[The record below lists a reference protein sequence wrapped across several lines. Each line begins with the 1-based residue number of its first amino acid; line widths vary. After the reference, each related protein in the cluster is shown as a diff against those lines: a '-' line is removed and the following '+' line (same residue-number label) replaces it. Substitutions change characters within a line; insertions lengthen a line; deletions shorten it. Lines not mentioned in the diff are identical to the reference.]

1 MGFFSLIGDGL
12 KAVVRGIGEFIEGV
26 GDVTGIEFIGDLG
39 RGIQDICA
47 EKVASEKSYDKK
59 EANIYTTDRLNDIL
73 VAFSEG
79 YFQEATRIEKECV
92 QLVQEYYD
100 KMISLIENTPG
111 GDYNRANL
119 KMLKNSRSRIS
130 KTIKGGIKEPLAKR
144 MSLDDSEC
152 LRILK
157 LDSGEEK
164 KKKMKNFERKVIKG
178 ALRNLSNK
186 VKKTLS
192 EQTEDIQDYLSG
204 ISEEQE
210 KAMQALKEQFDKMV
224 EHNELEQSDKE
235 MNCVMPLYIVDATEC
250 IFDTLK

>member
-1 MGFFSLIGDGL
+1 MGWFGSLVKEIGRGIGKAFEVVGDGL
-12 KAVVRGIGEFIEGV
+12 GIGLL
-26 GDVTGIEFIGDLG
+26 GDLG
-39 RGIQDICA
+39 RGLQDICA
-47 EKVASEKSYDKK
+47 EEVASEKSYDRKK
-59 EANIYTTDRLNDIL
+59 ANIYTTDRLNDIL

-79 YFQEATRIEKECV
+79 YFQEATRIEKECIR
-92 QLVQEYYD
+92 LVQEYYD
-100 KMISLIENTPG
+100 KMLSLIENAPG

-144 MSLDDSEC
+144 MSLDDAEC

-164 KKKMKNFERKVIKG
+164 KKKMKNFSRNAIKE
-178 ALRNLSNK
+178 ALLNLSNK

>member
-1 MGFFSLIGDGL
+1 
-12 KAVVRGIGEFIEGV
+12 
-26 GDVTGIEFIGDLG
+26 
-39 RGIQDICA
+39 
-47 EKVASEKSYDKK
+47 
-59 EANIYTTDRLNDIL
+59 
-73 VAFSEG
+73 
-79 YFQEATRIEKECV
+79 
-92 QLVQEYYD
+92 
-100 KMISLIENTPG
+100 
-111 GDYNRANL
+111 
-119 KMLKNSRSRIS
+119 
-130 KTIKGGIKEPLAKR
+130 
-144 MSLDDSEC
+144 
-152 LRILK
+152 
-157 LDSGEEK
+157 
-164 KKKMKNFERKVIKG
+164 MKNFERKVIKG